1 MSEKAVYLFA
11 VCRAGISRAEMGGGM
26 QAPNTV
32 EADAGKP
39 GAGDES
45 ERLGEPVIIEC
56 TDRLCAVASTVDKAA
71 WTGEE
76 AADNM
81 QSLAWIAPRATRHEE
96 VVEAVMEAG
105 PAYPARFGTLFS
117 STARLKAVVTEHEA
131 TVCEHLDRVDG
142 AQEWAVKLL
151 LDRDRAV
158 QEASGE
164 ATPMSGTAYLQQKV
178 REREAQHEIDAW
190 LDEVT
195 DAVFDTLASLARSSA
210 VVEARD
216 RPDDPREVAAHGA
229 FLVPEED
236 TDAFFQAVDA
246 AHGRLSKNGVD
257 VECTGPWPT
266 YSFRPSLDDM
276 QAG

>member
-1 MSEKAVYLFA
+1 MSDQAVYLFA
-11 VCRAGISRAEMGGGM
+11 VCRAGTSRAAMGAGM
-26 QAPNTV
+26 QPP
-32 EADAGKP
+32 DAGDP
-39 GAGDES
+39 SES
-45 ERLGEPVIIEC
+45 LGEPVIVTC
-56 TDRLCAVASTVDKAA
+56 TDRLSAVASMVDKGA
-71 WTGEE
+71 WTGDG
-76 AADNM
+76 AAENM

-117 STARLKAVVTEHEA
+117 STARLMAVVKEHEDI
-131 TVCEHLDRVDG
+131 VCEHLDRVDG

-164 ATPMSGTAYLQQKV
+164 EAPTSGTAYLQQKV
-178 REREAQHEIDAW
+178 REREAQNEVDAW

-210 VVEARD
+210 MVEARD
-216 RPDDPREVAAHGA
+216 RPDDSREVAAHGA
-229 FLVPEED
+229 FLVPEEH
-236 TDAFFQAVDA
+236 TDAFFQAVDS
-246 AHGRLSKNGVD
+246 AHRRLSTNGLD
-257 VECTGPWPT
+257 VECTGPWPP